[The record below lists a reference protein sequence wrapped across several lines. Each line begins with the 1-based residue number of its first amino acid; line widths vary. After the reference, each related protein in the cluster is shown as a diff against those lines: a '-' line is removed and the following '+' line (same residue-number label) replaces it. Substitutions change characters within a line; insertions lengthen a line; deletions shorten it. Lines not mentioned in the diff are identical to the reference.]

1 MEAHGSL
8 RMLLD
13 TLLEKETLNS
23 WNIYEEKSG
32 AVVVRV
38 RFSPRHSAS
47 DVGSTDANNG
57 INIGYKR
64 KSPAQLARDRE
75 RARTFN
81 ERRMTRSQARGNDDA
96 GVPDVEKER
105 CDTESLFSD
114 TGLSGLV
121 SPVMPAT
128 KSRLDPLV
136 LPFSPSAPL
145 PIEEQLAG
153 KPASPTL
160 ETVCPSPDLPPP
172 SPLPALAR
180 AVDVPS
186 PDGSATLDI
195 DGHRVHSKFQVL
207 DSGKPGCTNHS
218 CMYGGGLGAIDH
230 DFIYECKQCFG
241 LASSSI
247 CARCLINGGTC
258 EPDHNAWVLVTWK
271 LFSWTADILLIYQ
284 RPTFHSW
291 IPEWR
296 TIFLFLF
303 FSFNIHFYLH

>member
-1 MEAHGSL
+1 MWH
-8 RMLLD
+8 
-13 TLLEKETLNS
+13 K
-23 WNIYEEKSG
+23 
-32 AVVVRV
+32 
-38 RFSPRHSAS
+38 PC
-47 DVGSTDANNG
+47 
-57 INIGYKR
+57 
-64 KSPAQLARDRE
+64 
-75 RARTFN
+75 RTFHPWCLCIK
-81 ERRMTRSQARGNDDA
+81 TR
-96 GVPDVEKER
+96 
-105 CDTESLFSD
+105 CLLYYTD

-230 DFIYECKQCFG
+230 DYIYDCKQCFG

-247 CARCLINGGTC
+247 CARCLIYGGTC

-296 TIFLFLF
+296 TIFF
-303 FSFNIHFYLH
+303 FFFFFI

>member
-38 RFSPRHSAS
+38 RFSPRHSVS
-47 DVGSTDANNG
+47 NVSSTDANNG
-57 INIGYKR
+57 LNIGYKR

-114 TGLSGLV
+114 TSLSGSV

-145 PIEEQLAG
+145 PIEEQLSG

-160 ETVCPSPDLPPP
+160 ECVASVAYSRLLVAGV
-172 SPLPALAR
+172 PLPRPAT
-180 AVDVPS
+180 AVTAAS
-186 PDGSATLDI
+186 PGTGCRCTITRWIWDTR
-195 DGHRVHSKFQVL
+195 HRWA
-207 DSGKPGCTNHS
+207 SG
-218 CMYGGGLGAIDH
+218 A
-230 DFIYECKQCFG
+230 
-241 LASSSI
+241 
-247 CARCLINGGTC
+247 
-258 EPDHNAWVLVTWK
+258 
-271 LFSWTADILLIYQ
+271 
-284 RPTFHSW
+284 
-291 IPEWR
+291 
-296 TIFLFLF
+296 
-303 FSFNIHFYLH
+303 

>member
-32 AVVVRV
+32 AVVVRG

-47 DVGSTDANNG
+47 DVDSTDANNG

-96 GVPDVEKER
+96 GVPNVEKER

-145 PIEEQLAG
+145 PIEEQLTG

-195 DGHRVHSKFQVL
+195 DGNRVHSKSQVL

-230 DFIYECKQCFG
+230 DYIYDCKQCFG

-284 RPTFHSW
+284 RPTFLSW

-296 TIFLFLF
+296 TIS
-303 FSFNIHFYLH
+303 FSFNIYFYLH